1 MSDSGGSSFRATG
14 PRYAPAVPQ
23 TPEAKLRDVSKA
35 YEKLFMREMMKSM
48 RSSVNES
55 GFIKQNQMEK
65 IFREELDQEYLQG
78 WSDRG
83 GVGFADVIY
92 NNLIEKYG
100 AQLGLKAPE
109 QKPVGPLPLNEKS
122 NYTGLRRVPAAS
134 ENDITYRF
142 DLKGS
147 ESLGKPQEL
156 VAPWSGSLLGKQ
168 ELADGSQ
175 VLEIGHENGLRS
187 RISFRGQAERL
198 NPGHSFQAG
207 EKIGLLSPEAKS
219 FFWTLG
225 GEAKTDAAEEAST
238 VSE

>member
-14 PRYAPAVPQ
+14 PRYAPPVPQ
-23 TPEAKLRDVSKA
+23 TPESKLRDVSKA
-35 YEKLFMREMMKSM
+35 YEKLFMREMMKAM
-48 RSSVNES
+48 RSSVSES

-65 IFREELDQEYLQG
+65 IFREELDQEHLQG

-92 NNLIEKYG
+92 DNLIERFG
-100 AQLGLKAPE
+100 AQLGIKAPE
-109 QKPVGPLPLNEKS
+109 QKPAGPLPLTGKS
-122 NYTGLRRVPAAS
+122 NYTGLRRIPAVS
-134 ENDITYRF
+134 ENDLAYRF
-142 DLKGS
+142 DLDASPGA
-147 ESLGKPQEL
+147 PREL
-156 VAPWSGSLLGKQ
+156 VAPWSGSLLGRR

-175 VLEIGHENGLRS
+175 VLEIGHENGLKS

-225 GEAKTDAAEEAST
+225 GEAKADAGDGAPT